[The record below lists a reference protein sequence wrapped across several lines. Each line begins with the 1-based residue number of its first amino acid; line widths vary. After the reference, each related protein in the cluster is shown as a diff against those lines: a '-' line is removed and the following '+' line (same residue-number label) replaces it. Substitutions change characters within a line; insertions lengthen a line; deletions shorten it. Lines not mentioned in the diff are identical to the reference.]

1 MITLEHSCTY
11 TVTQS
16 PNTKLVR
23 EWLVGLRTSS
33 YRPWQG
39 ISDISQIKSSS
50 VEYFILLHKRH
61 ELVPG
66 KHLKKYGKS
75 QAQSHG
81 YLEPCT
87 HQVTYSLVCQHSC
100 LSYSA
105 HLWWIADGRGQM
117 SYEGWSHT
125 PLTEQIGDNRPC
137 LLQISCNIKRKE
149 RRTKKV
155 SLSSSL
161 SMTVYSLFVETDYV
175 SFQKKIELVVSDN
188 EHEYFFKTSYLCGKL
203 RLFVL
208 GMGYHVR
215 LKCS

>member
-1 MITLEHSCTY
+1 
-11 TVTQS
+11 
-16 PNTKLVR
+16 
-23 EWLVGLRTSS
+23 
-33 YRPWQG
+33 
-39 ISDISQIKSSS
+39 
-50 VEYFILLHKRH
+50 
-61 ELVPG
+61 
-66 KHLKKYGKS
+66 
-75 QAQSHG
+75 
-81 YLEPCT
+81 
-87 HQVTYSLVCQHSC
+87 
-100 LSYSA
+100 
-105 HLWWIADGRGQM
+105 M